1 MIFGYARVST
11 EEQNLD
17 MQIDALE
24 KFGAERIYKEKLTG
38 TRRDRPQLDELLKV
52 LRIGDKIVVYK
63 LDRISRSTKHLI
75 ELSELFNDVGVDFIS
90 INDSIDTSTAMG
102 KFFFRTI
109 ASIAELER
117 DIISERTKSGLQ
129 AARAR
134 GRKGGRPTKKE
145 DKVEMA
151 VKMYKSKDYT
161 IREIT
166 EATGISKT
174 TLYRY
179 LDKSYK
185 GC

>member
-17 MQIDALE
+17 MQVDALTQFGVE
-24 KFGAERIYKEKLTG
+24 KIYKEKLTG
-38 TRRDRPQLDELLKV
+38 TRRDRPQLEDLLKI
-52 LRIGDKIVVYK
+52 LRSGDKIVVYK

-75 ELSELFNDVGVDFIS
+75 ELSELFNDMGVHFVS
-90 INDSIDTSTAMG
+90 ITDSIDTSTAVMG
-102 KFFFRTI
+102 KFFFRTM

-129 AARAR
+129 AARSR
-134 GRKGGRPTKKE
+134 GKKGGRPTKKE

-161 IREIT
+161 IKQIT
-166 EATGISKT
+166 VATGISKT

-179 LDKSYK
+179 LDKAL
-185 GC
+185 